1 MQRIVVHTTPNK
13 NYYADTIMN
22 SFGKNLDAMRDLLG
36 PRKEAQDLLTNVWEA
51 FGPILFSSSPEIET
65 SRYALRVQLLSDGK
79 IGNSI
84 PSVGIKTG
92 TGREVEALVHELLH
106 INLIQLGFPRLC
118 SNTVDGDAYGVAKVI
133 INIADH
139 RLILPKFLQ
148 MGFAEELFLTP
159 LPHVEAFAAHVAA
172 FDEGALYDTH
182 QLYYDRVSKYLT
194 AKGIIGGVWGFWKQ
208 GNWAEFP
215 LE

>member
-1 MQRIVVHTTPNK
+1 
-13 NYYADTIMN
+13 MN
-22 SFGKNLDAMRDLLG
+22 GFGENLDAMQDLLG
-36 PRKEAQDLLTNVWEA
+36 AQKEAQDLLTDVWKA

-65 SRYALRVQLLSDGK
+65 SRYAFRVQLLSDGK

-148 MGFAEELFLTP
+148 MGFAEESFLTP
-159 LPHVEAFAAHVAA
+159 LPHVEPFAAHVAA

-182 QLYYDRVSKYLT
+182 QLYYNRVSKHL
-194 AKGIIGGVWGFWKQ
+194 AAQGIIGGVWGF
-208 GNWAEFP
+208 
-215 LE
+215 